1 MTTAQDQVTQETLN
15 LMKSALQQPL
25 AKDATTQGYNTSTG
39 LTGYNLEAPAKS
51 LFPVLAPFRNSVPR
65 TKQTK
70 GATSAHWKA
79 ITGIN
84 VTNRRATTAAGYAG
98 NLVSTSEMDF
108 MAPYKVLSLG
118 DSVEYDAQIQA
129 QEFQDLRQTSGI
141 NLLYALMEQED
152 IVLLGGQNYGF
163 GAPSAV
169 VLTTS
174 TTGGTIGAVTPA
186 VAVAARTMQGYFDGQ
201 GTPASA
207 STATGA
213 ALSGTTNSL
222 TATVT
227 AVQGAVVYDWFVG
240 TSGGTLYY
248 YGSTTNNKVT
258 ITSIPTAGATTSGL
272 SMCAIPADASGN
284 TLDTAAKATTDNS
297 GDASAPNG
305 LIASLTGDYVSGNFG
320 KAGSGTP
327 TGAYYKSLDGGN
339 LSATQGTIDQL
350 DAANQY
356 LWDNAKVSVDT
367 VLVNSRDHVNISN
380 KIIASGGVY
389 TLFSPNDLNQR
400 QEAIGGQLVMTFLN
414 KAVNGRAV
422 ALETHPWIPQ
432 GTIVGVTRKLPY
444 PNNKVANVLEV
455 ETLLE
460 YQQIEYATSR
470 QAGQAGGG
478 PRYDFEIRAQEA
490 FKNYFP
496 GSMFCLQ
503 NVSTN

>member
-1 MTTAQDQVTQETLN
+1 MTTAQDQVTQQTME
-15 LMKSALQQPL
+15 LMKAALSQPL

-65 TKQTK
+65 VKQTK
-70 GATSAHWKA
+70 GAQAAHWKG
-79 ITGIN
+79 IMGIN
-84 VTNRRATTAAGYAG
+84 VTNKRATTGAGFAG
-98 NLVSTSEMDF
+98 NLVSTKEMDF

-118 DSVEYDAQIQA
+118 DTVEYDAQIQA
-129 QEFQDLRQTSGI
+129 QEFQELRQTSGI

-163 GAPSAV
+163 GQPGTPS
-169 VLTTS
+169 LTVA
-174 TTGGTIGAVTPA
+174 TTGGAIGAINFS
-186 VAVAARTMQGYFDGQ
+186 VAVVARTMQGYFDGQ
-201 GTPASA
+201 GTQASVA
-207 STATGA
+207 ATTGA
-213 ALSGTTNSL
+213 LTGTTNKV
-222 TATVT
+222 TATVA
-227 AVQGAVVYDWFVG
+227 AVAGAVVYDWFAG
-240 TSGGTLYY
+240 SAGGTLYY
-248 YGSTTNNKVT
+248 VGSSTNNT
-258 ITSIPTAGATTSGL
+258 YTFSSAPGAAATVSGL

-284 TLDTAAKATTDNS
+284 AITTAADAATDNS
-297 GDASAPNG
+297 GDTNAPNG
-305 LIASLTGDYVSGNFG
+305 LIASLTGDYVNGNFA
-320 KAGSGTP
+320 KRGSGAS
-327 TGAYYKSLDGGN
+327 TGAYYKSLDGSS
-339 LSATQGTIDQL
+339 LTATQGTIDQI
-350 DAANQY
+350 DAAFQY

-367 VLVNSRDHVNISN
+367 VLVNSADHVNISN

-389 TLFSPNDLNQR
+389 TLFRPNDVGER
-400 QEAIGGQLVMTFLN
+400 QDVVGGQLVQTFLN

-432 GTIVGVTRKLPY
+432 GTVVGVTRKLPY

-470 QAGQAGGG
+470 QAGQANGG

-503 NVSTN
+503 NVPTT